1 MKKALLLILILGAGC
16 NNARTELQLGNRAY
30 FEGQPGQ
37 ALGHYQVALQSPETR
52 AAASYNLGR
61 LYLGQGEPGQA
72 IKSFE
77 LAQGPDLNI
86 LRSQA
91 FRMLGEFE
99 QARASL
105 GDAVTP
111 SEALERARIEI
122 AASSEIPPEAVLG
135 MLEVARQ
142 EPALNEA
149 ATLEIIRLRESAG
162 QIEEAVVEL
171 ERLSVTHP
179 QRLDTDYRI
188 GANLLKLQRFPEA
201 ESRFRRSLQRDP
213 SDLPA
218 YLGLGRALEGAGR
231 REEAVQVYQALVSRL
246 PPEHEAVRE
255 ARQRLEGLQP

>member
-1 MKKALLLILILGAGC
+1 MKRLLLIVVLLSPGC
-16 NNARTELQLGNRAY
+16 HNAQTELQLGNRAY
-30 FEGQPGQ
+30 FGGQSGQ

-61 LYLGQGEPGQA
+61 LYLAQGDPGQA
-72 IKSFE
+72 LKSFE
-77 LAQGPDLNI
+77 LAQGPDLNL

-111 SEALERARIEI
+111 AEALERARIELD
-122 AASSEIPPEAVLG
+122 ASSSLSPEEILG

-142 EPALNEA
+142 DPALSEA
-149 ATLEIIRLRESAG
+149 ATMEIIRLREASG
-162 QIEEAVVEL
+162 QVEEVVVEL
-171 ERLSVTHP
+171 ERLSGTHP
-179 QRLDTDYRI
+179 QRLDTDSRL
-188 GANLLKLQRFPEA
+188 GANLLKLKRFAEA

-218 YLGLGRALEGAGR
+218 YVGLGRALEGAAR
-231 REEAVQVYQALVSRL
+231 VEEAVHVYQALVSRL
-246 PPEHEAVRE
+246 PPEEEAAKE
-255 ARQRLEGLQP
+255 ARRRLEALQR